1 MVLGLIKPR
10 TRAEFALAPVEDPR
24 IAWEA
29 SRGRLVHECIGDL
42 SGAFPGYTDLGGRL
56 DHAQIRIWERFLV
69 VDESSKNGF
78 ALDLDRIVATDDGEL
93 DSFGDGIIRIRY
105 QDGNETR
112 LFSIRPRAGRLTLR
126 GSRRSLRLCDELF
139 ALGVPGGPVDDV
151 PIDTFITHWGD
162 TQAFGHEAVVWHGL
176 ASASL
181 ALTGE
186 RAPCDV
192 FITSKSL
199 VWGRDAKSPISRVP
213 LTSIRDVTPG
223 KSGVRSMQAAAFVG
237 FGDSGHDRMEFPF
250 VFDSY
255 DTEDRNAL
263 ERSAFVV
270 HLRSRPVAL
279 AYPEAAYRPWIP
291 PVFDALEMPSP
302 LWPSNPVVVRGSH
315 RLGER
320 VTRTKVAEIDSDEP
334 RKPKHSDPAERLRPD
349 RGVITAEEWIA
360 RGDVVSSW
368 PLNPVPEPIE
378 DIEAVA
384 DEQADDVVLSEWS
397 VPESMA
403 SAADACLPE
412 TQRADPAVCAVLP
425 AVCAFEAAAITTL
438 SATLEMIRRR
448 ESGDLDAGLA
458 GPPPSGTTLTAAL
471 DEVIEAMARGDVA
484 PELALKRKQRL
495 LSLDDAAHRLT
506 VLLPLHANGA
516 ITTDEL
522 LARRDALCAELGLT
536 FFVA

>member
-1 MVLGLIKPR
+1 MRQTSPRGVVSPGKSWLVSCPDGTPARERGGGIPMVLGLIRPR
-10 TRAEFALAPVEDPR
+10 TRVDFSLAPVEDPR
-24 IAWEA
+24 TAWEA
-29 SRGRLVHECIGDL
+29 SRGRLVHECVGDL
-42 SGAFPGYTDLGGRL
+42 SGAFPGYTETGGQI
-56 DHAQIRIWERFLV
+56 DHAQVRLWERYLV
-69 VDESSKNGF
+69 VDETSKHGF
-78 ALDLDRIVATDDGEL
+78 ALSLDQIIATDDGEP
-93 DSFGDGIIRIRY
+93 DAFGEGGIRIRY

-112 LFSIRPRAGRLTLR
+112 IFSIRPRAGRLTLR
-126 GSRRSLRLCDELF
+126 GGRRSNRLFDELY
-139 ALGVPGGPVDDV
+139 ALGVPGGPVDDL

-181 ALTGE
+181 TLIGE

-223 KSGVRSMQAAAFVG
+223 KGGSRSMQAAAFVG
-237 FGDSGHDRMEFPF
+237 FGDNGHDRMEFPF

-279 AYPEAAYRPWIP
+279 AYPEAAHRPWIP

-302 LWPSNPVVVRGSH
+302 IWPSTPVAVRGSH

-320 VTRTKVAEIDSDEP
+320 TTRTKIAEPESDEP

-368 PLNPVPEPIE
+368 PHDPIPEPVE
-378 DIEAVA
+378 DIESVA
-384 DEQADDVVLSEWS
+384 EAQADDVVLSEWS
-397 VPESMA
+397 VPESVA
-403 SAADACLPE
+403 SAADACLPDS
-412 TQRADPAVCAVLP
+412 QQSAPAVC
-425 AVCAFEAAAITTL
+425 I
-438 SATLEMIRRR
+438 
-448 ESGDLDAGLA
+448 D
-458 GPPPSGTTLTAAL
+458 
-471 DEVIEAMARGDVA
+471 
-484 PELALKRKQRL
+484 
-495 LSLDDAAHRLT
+495 
-506 VLLPLHANGA
+506 LHA
-516 ITTDEL
+516 
-522 LARRDALCAELGLT
+522 
-536 FFVA
+536 V